1 MKRRFGSPA
10 GWAGLA
16 LIIFLCAAASPGIRA
31 VQAKPSWSVEL
42 TLAVQGQ
49 YRMDDKAGP
58 RVGHFAFSVRWKG
71 TIEEDEDDYRLVHN
85 AAELLN
91 WQADETQPPASRE
104 RPLTTNDFEDKPV
117 FHFNYILQ
125 ENEEVQLDFSMDGFP
140 IPCGPS
146 DNKFLLMLPESAM
159 STHPGAG
166 PNYDGNITRGSNRIC
181 IPRAD
186 VLAGPV
192 EHSFAWS
199 WKRFQSGLEQNKT
212 VSCLQSHTARLSV
225 SFTPDKKR

>member
-1 MKRRFGSPA
+1 MKRRFGNPA
-10 GWAGLA
+10 GWAGSA
-16 LIIFLCAAASPGIRA
+16 LLLFLFAATSPGIRA

-58 RVGHFAFSVRWKG
+58 RSGHFAFTIRWKG

-91 WQADETQPPASRE
+91 WQADETQPPGSRE
-104 RPLTTNDFEDKPV
+104 KSLTTDDFEDKPI

-140 IPCGPS
+140 VPCGPS
-146 DNKFLLMLPESAM
+146 DNKFLLVLPESAM
-159 STHPGAG
+159 STHPGPG
-166 PNYDGNITRGSNRIC
+166 PNYDNNITRGSNRISV
-181 IPRAD
+181 PRD
-186 VLAGPV
+186 GVLAGPL
-192 EHSFAWS
+192 ERSFAWS
-199 WKRFQSGLEQNKT
+199 WKRYQSRLEQDKT
-212 VSCLQSHTARLSV
+212 VSCLQSHAARLSV